1 MTETGGLVYRLPTGP
16 QRPINESR
24 RFAIMAI
31 GAYGCICTSLR
42 YAFNLT
48 SGDLQ
53 SRYNLSG
60 RDVSSISTVGL
71 VFCYFVLPYA
81 FIFDYFGPRP
91 VFGIALVTFPV
102 GALLLALT
110 FAGYIEAS
118 VLRFCVFNAIF
129 NIGCTLFDLGCMMTV
144 MSYFPSHKGAVV
156 AIMKSYI
163 GLGSAIV
170 GCIQVAFFL
179 GKTEQYF
186 YFLMALVF
194 VVGGAC
200 LVFLRLPSYHLTG
213 YEEKHLSAEEKERRL
228 ARKAVYLRQK
238 PPTIRF
244 GIGLGFVL
252 VLIIFLPMQGALVAY
267 KGLGQKY
274 RIAFA
279 AVVIALM
286 VFYPTMALPLRSL
299 ERKETDCNS
308 VSEPVDEPKK
318 DNTEVTDVEKPEAVV
333 ETDLDYIAPQYQTT
347 FFQNL
352 RTPKMWALVWSYF
365 CIVGSEFV
373 IIFNA
378 RFIFAALSGEK
389 VSDELGTLLTVLNG
403 VGSAVGRLLMSY
415 FEIWTQKRKA
425 EDRIPITLSLFF
437 PVTCVM
443 LSMIF
448 FLVLPK
454 AALPLPYVLAAMG
467 NGFCAAV
474 IVLVA
479 RTIFAKDPAKHY
491 NFCFL
496 GTMFSV
502 IFLNRLTYGEW
513 YTSQAEKQGTTLCLG
528 RSCVLMPLLF
538 FLGLNCTALVSIV
551 YVNWEYRR
559 FSRLVLEERRRLRKE
574 APMREK
580 LSSMDLNNAPDVLPE
595 DPANGGNPLTEE
607 ANNNYYNS
615 GGNQQATRL

>member
-1 MTETGGLVYRLPTGP
+1 MNAVDAVVVERLATGWHK
-16 QRPINESR
+16 PISEPR
-24 RFAIMAI
+24 RFALLVL
-31 GAYGCICTSLR
+31 GAFCSQWVLWFRI
-42 YAFNLT
+42 
-48 SGDLQ
+48 
-53 SRYNLSG
+53 LSC
-60 RDVSSISTVGL
+60 RTPLSMTIL
-71 VFCYFVLPYA
+71 
-81 FIFDYFGPRP
+81 
-91 VFGIALVTFPV
+91 ALATLLFPL
-102 GALLLALT
+102 GTLLLALT
-110 FAGYIEAS
+110 FRGIIVGS
-118 VLRFCVFNAIF
+118 VVRLSVFNAIM
-129 NIGCTLFDLGCMMTV
+129 NLGCILLDLGTVMTVITLFPVNRG
-144 MSYFPSHKGAVV
+144 PVV
-156 AIMKSYI
+156 ASMKTFA
-163 GLGSAIV
+163 GLGSVIV

-474 IVLVA
+474 IVLVV
-479 RTIFAKDPAKHY
+479 RTILAKDPGKHY
-491 NFCFL
+491 NFCFV
-496 GTMFSV
+496 GTVLS
-502 IFLNRLTYGEW
+502 ILFLNRLLYGEW
-513 YTSQAEKQGTTLCLG
+513 YTRQAERCGVTVCLEK
-528 RSCVLMPLLF
+528 SCVLMPLLF
-538 FLGLNCTALVSIV
+538 LLGVACTAFLSNL
-551 YVNWEYRR
+551 YVHFEYRR
-559 FSRLVLEERRRLRKE
+559 FCQRMLEERQRVRDAAVGSE
-574 APMREK
+574 
-580 LSSMDLNNAPDVLPE
+580 SFPDTMMENVPR
-595 DPANGGNPLTEE
+595 DDMSPQN
-607 ANNNYYNS
+607 
-615 GGNQQATRL
+615 